1 MDTNETTNANVN
13 PETANNNANAEQQQP
28 QDSCFSWKTTAKWCG
43 IIVGIAVIG
52 AGLGMLWKHAHTAAD
67 AAADATAEA

>member
-1 MDTNETTNANVN
+1 MEENANTNVN
-13 PETANNNANAEQQQP
+13 PETANNNANAEQQP
-28 QDSCFSWKTTAKWCG
+28 QAEQSFSWKTTAKWCG

-67 AAADATAEA
+67 AATDATAEA

>member
-1 MDTNETTNANVN
+1 MEENTNTNANVN
-13 PETANNNANAEQQQP
+13 PENNNANAEQQQP
-28 QDSCFSWKTTAKWCG
+28 QAEQSFSWKTTAKWCG

-67 AAADATAEA
+67 AATETAEA